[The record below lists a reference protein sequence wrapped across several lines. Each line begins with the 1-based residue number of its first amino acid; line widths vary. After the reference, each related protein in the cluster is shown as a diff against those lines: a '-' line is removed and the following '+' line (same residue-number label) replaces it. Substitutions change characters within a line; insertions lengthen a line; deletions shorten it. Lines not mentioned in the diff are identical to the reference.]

1 VDGKLFGWGY
11 LADGRL
17 GKMGGLVEASPL
29 DSSMNVVKHEVI
41 TQSTVEVAERLVLE
55 GMEKEKDM
63 PIVWDPCS
71 VEELKGVEVVD
82 IACGL
87 DHSLVLCRE

>member
-1 VDGKLFGWGY
+1 
-11 LADGRL
+11 
-17 GKMGGLVEASPL
+17 
-29 DSSMNVVKHEVI
+29 MNVVKHEVI

-63 PIVWDPCS
+63 PIVWDPGS

>member
-1 VDGKLFGWGY
+1 MCALLY
-11 LADGRL
+11 LYILHYYRIFFYTL
-17 GKMGGLVEASPL
+17 T
-29 DSSMNVVKHEVI
+29 VI
-41 TQSTVEVAERLVLE
+41 TQSTLEVAERLVLE
-55 GMEKEKDM
+55 GMEKEMDM